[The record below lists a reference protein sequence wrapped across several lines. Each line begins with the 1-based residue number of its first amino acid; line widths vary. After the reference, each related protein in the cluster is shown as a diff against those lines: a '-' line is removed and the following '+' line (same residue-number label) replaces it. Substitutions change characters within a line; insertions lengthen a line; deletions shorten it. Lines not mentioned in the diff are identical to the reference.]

1 MVKKTLMIEGMHC
14 ASCSGNVEKSLKS
27 VKGVKSAKASLLF
40 KKADIEAEEDVN
52 LEEVKKAVSKLGY
65 RVAGIK

>member
-1 MVKKTLMIEGMHC
+1 MMKKTITIEGMHC

-40 KKADIEAEEDVN
+40 KKAEIEIEENVN
-52 LEEVKKAVSKLGY
+52 LEDVKKAVSKLGY
-65 RVAGIK
+65 RVLGIK